1 MANFCEKPKAWEQVR
16 RRVIFVFSLIFYKM
30 KASKVMLEMPK
41 KNIKVVFMA
50 FYCLIKAVDLN
61 FLMYKKLGKNIE
73 IFFDYKPIKTSF

>member
-1 MANFCEKPKAWEQVR
+1 
-16 RRVIFVFSLIFYKM
+16 
-30 KASKVMLEMPK
+30 MLEMPK